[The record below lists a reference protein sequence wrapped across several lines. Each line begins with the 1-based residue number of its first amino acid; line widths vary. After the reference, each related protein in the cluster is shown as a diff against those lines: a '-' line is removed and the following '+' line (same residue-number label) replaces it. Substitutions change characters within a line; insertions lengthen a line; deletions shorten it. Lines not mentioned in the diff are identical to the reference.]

1 MFGVHRP
8 HHFQHRLYWTLAGVC
23 LVALVALCFPQ
34 RADAHAELILQI
46 EMVTGEIE
54 KDPRNAELFVRRGHL
69 RREHVEYEEA
79 YADFERAHALSP
91 GMANI
96 DLFRGRLFLDW
107 GWPLSARACL
117 DRLLARNPKHAE
129 GYTWRARV
137 LTRLNQPLAAARDYD
152 QSIAL
157 SPEAGPDLFV
167 ERAQML
173 MAVGP
178 EQFGAA
184 LKGLDDG
191 IKRLGPL
198 VTLQLFAIDAE
209 LKRGNFDGALVRV
222 DQVAA
227 RSPRKETWLARRGEI
242 LRQAGRPAEAKRAY
256 ADALAA
262 LQTLPPTRRNVPA
275 MQELARRIQKEIES
289 LGGQSGA
296 ESGAIVQPPKP

>member
-1 MFGVHRP
+1 MFGVHRA
-8 HHFQHRLYWTLAGVC
+8 QNHRQRLNWVLAG
-23 LVALVALCFPQ
+23 LGAVALVVLCFPQ
-34 RADAHAELILQI
+34 RAGAHAELILQI
-46 EMVTGEIE
+46 EMVTKEIQL
-54 KDPRNAELFVRRGHL
+54 DPQNAELYVRRGHL
-69 RREHVEYEEA
+69 RREHVEYEAA
-79 YADFERAHALSP
+79 YADFERADALSP
-91 GMANI
+91 EMANI
-96 DLFRGRLFLDW
+96 DFYRGRLFFDW

-129 GYTWRARV
+129 GFTWRARV
-137 LTRLNQPLAAARDYD
+137 LTKLNQPLAAARDYD
-152 QSIAL
+152 QAIAL
-157 SPEAGPDLFV
+157 SPEVGPDLFV

-209 LKRGNFDGALVRV
+209 LKQGNFDGALGRV
-222 DQVAA
+222 DSVAV

-275 MQELARRIQKEIES
+275 MQELARRIRKEIDS
-289 LGGQSGA
+289 LGGDA
-296 ESGAIVQPPKP
+296 LAPKP

>member
-1 MFGVHRP
+1 MPRFRDYPERSG
-8 HHFQHRLYWTLAGVC
+8 WTLLGLC
-23 LVALVALCFPQ
+23 LIALTALCFPR
-34 RADAHAELILQI
+34 RAGAHAELLLQI
-46 EMVTGEIE
+46 EMATKEIE
-54 KDPRNAELFVRRGHL
+54 QDPRNAELYVRRGHL
-69 RREHVEYEEA
+69 RREHIEYEAA
-79 YADFERAHALSP
+79 YADFERALALEP
-91 GMANI
+91 ELPNI

-107 GWPLSARACL
+107 GWPLSARAYL
-117 DRLLARNPKHAE
+117 DRFLARHPKHAD
-129 GYTWRARV
+129 GFIWRARV
-137 LTRLNQPLAAARDYD
+137 LTKLNQRLAAARDYD
-152 QSIAL
+152 QAIAL
-157 SPEAGPDLFV
+157 SSEAGPDLFV

-184 LKGLDDG
+184 LKGLDEG

-209 LKRGNFDGALVRV
+209 LKQGNFEGALVRV
-222 DQVAA
+222 EQVAV

-275 MQELARRIQKEIES
+275 MQELAKRIQKEIDS
-289 LGGQSGA
+289 LSGQIGA
-296 ESGAIVQPPKP
+296 EPGAIVPPHKP

>member
-1 MFGVHRP
+1 VFGVHRG
-8 HHFQHRLYWTLAGVC
+8 HRSQFRSALKFVSLGLA
-23 LVALVALCFPQ
+23 AFVALCVPQ

-46 EMVTGEIE
+46 EMVTKEIQQ
-54 KDPRNAELFVRRGHL
+54 DPQNAELYVRRGHL
-69 RREHVEYEEA
+69 RREHLEYEAA
-79 YADFERAHALSP
+79 YADFERANELAP
-91 GMANI
+91 DPANI
-96 DLFRGRLFLDW
+96 DFYRGRLFFDW

-117 DRLLARNPKHAE
+117 DRLIARNPKHAQ
-129 GYTWRARV
+129 GFTWRARA
-137 LTRLNQPLAAARDYD
+137 LTKLNQPLAAARDYD
-152 QSIAL
+152 QAIAL
-157 SPEAGPDLFV
+157 SPEVGPDLFV

-178 EQFGAA
+178 EQFAAA

-191 IKRLGPL
+191 IKQLGPL

-209 LKRGNFDGALVRV
+209 LKQGNYDGALARI
-222 DQVAA
+222 DSVAA

-275 MQELARRIQKEIES
+275 MQELARRIQKEIDS
-289 LGGQSGA
+289 LGGQA
-296 ESGAIVQPPKP
+296 LAPKP